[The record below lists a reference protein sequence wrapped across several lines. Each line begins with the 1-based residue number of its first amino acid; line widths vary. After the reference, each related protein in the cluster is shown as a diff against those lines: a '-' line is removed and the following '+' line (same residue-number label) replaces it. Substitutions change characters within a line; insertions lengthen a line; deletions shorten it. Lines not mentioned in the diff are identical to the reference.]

1 MLTGWFKCPVVAW
14 QWVRG
19 VIPKSWAYDFMVA
32 DVLALAEIQMMEM
45 AVNEDAVGVKLVDTA
60 LEILLEEREDG

>member
-32 DVLALAEIQMMEM
+32 DVLALAAWTTSVI
-45 AVNEDAVGVKLVDTA
+45 
-60 LEILLEEREDG
+60 